1 MSIADDDEAAKGLM
15 SGPQAATIECERTGS
30 TSSACASGN
39 LPVVPS
45 LCDIPPFKTNAQILS
60 ELAAKGYVGTD
71 KPESLYVLEHVT
83 YQHLTPYLK
92 ALNNMSP
99 HPDPSLKLAHD
110 LLTFDRRMQAMLLK
124 YTGVFEFQLRS
135 QYLSHMAESHGAYA
149 IYDAHLF
156 LRANRHTETLGY
168 YEQEVQK
175 RIRRD
180 SNMRQ
185 AYEDGHG
192 KLPLW
197 MGVECMTLGTLSS
210 LFSNTRDR
218 TVTDAVAHSFGASK
232 DELVSW
238 TKTITATRN
247 ICAHFEPLFVR
258 KQLPAQP
265 KAIRGLQCPRRSPL
279 FAVLLL
285 AHLLRKT
292 IKTYDR
298 NLDYKSRIEHDA
310 AQEIAAL
317 LEYFG
322 NVPIPGIPFNWRTL
336 LNAQ

>member
-1 MSIADDDEAAKGLM
+1 MFVIMLLCSNSKERGAMSIADDDEAAKGLM

-60 ELAAKGYVGTD
+60 ELAAKV
-71 KPESLYVLEHVT
+71 
-83 YQHLTPYLK
+83 
-92 ALNNMSP
+92 
-99 HPDPSLKLAHD
+99 
-110 LLTFDRRMQAMLLK
+110 
-124 YTGVFEFQLRS
+124 
-135 QYLSHMAESHGAYA
+135 
-149 IYDAHLF
+149 
-156 LRANRHTETLGY
+156 
-168 YEQEVQK
+168 
-175 RIRRD
+175 
-180 SNMRQ
+180 
-185 AYEDGHG
+185 
-192 KLPLW
+192 
-197 MGVECMTLGTLSS
+197 
-210 LFSNTRDR
+210 SNTRDR